1 MARPAPLIHL
11 PPEPRTV
18 LEGLARSR
26 ETAHSLVQRAQI
38 VLRAADG
45 EPSKAI
51 AQALGLN
58 EDAVGQWRRRWVDA
72 QDRLAALTGQRL
84 LAAIKA
90 VLSDRPRSGCP
101 GDFTP
106 EQICQIIALAC
117 EAPPPPLTH
126 WTRNDLVR
134 ETLARGIA
142 PTISATTIG
151 RFLKSVGPQ
160 APSHPVLAPPPHRRR
175 GHLSAN
181 GAGSLQA
188 LSSSTGTPRTGHPSD
203 LHR

>member
-11 PPEPRTV
+11 TPEQRTV

-38 VLRAADG
+38 VRRAADG
-45 EPSKAI
+45 ERSKAI

-58 EDAVGQWRRRWVDA
+58 EDAVGPWRRRWVDA
-72 QDRLAALTGQRL
+72 QERLAALTGQGL
-84 LAAIKA
+84 LAAIKE
-90 VLSDRPRSGCP
+90 VLSDRPRCGAP

-117 EAPPPPLTH
+117 ETPPSPLTH
-126 WTRNDLVR
+126 WTRHDLVR
-134 ETLARGIA
+134 ETIARGIA

-151 RFLKSVGPQ
+151 RFLKSGRPQ
-160 APSHPVLAPPPHRRR
+160 APSHSVLAPPQHPGR
-175 GHLSAN
+175 GRVPGGRARDLP
-181 GAGSLQA
+181 A
-188 LSSSTGTPRTGHPSD
+188 LPSSTGTPRTGHPPD

>member
-1 MARPAPLIHL
+1 MARPAPVINLTA
-11 PPEPRTV
+11 ESRTV

-45 EPSKAI
+45 ESSKAI

-72 QDRLAALTGQRL
+72 QDRLAALTGRRL
-84 LAAIKA
+84 LAAIKDR
-90 VLSDRPRSGCP
+90 LSDRPRCGAP

-117 EAPPPPLTH
+117 ETPPPPLTH
-126 WTRNDLVR
+126 WTRADLVR

-142 PTISATTIG
+142 PSISATTIG
-151 RFLKSVGPQ
+151 RFLKSGRPQ
-160 APSHPVLAPPPHRRR
+160 TPSHPLLAPPPHRRR
-175 GHLSAN
+175 GPLSGGRAR
-181 GAGSLQA
+181 SLQA
-188 LSSSTGTPRTGHPSD
+188 LSSSDATP
-203 LHR
+203 

>member
-1 MARPAPLIHL
+1 MARPAPLIDLTDEQHAL
-11 PPEPRTV
+11 

-26 ETAHSLVQRAQI
+26 ETTHSLVRRAQM

-45 EPSKAI
+45 EPNQRI

-58 EDAVGQWRRRWVDA
+58 EDCIGQWRRRWVNAHDT
-72 QDRLAALTGQRL
+72 LAALAGHPKRL
-84 LAAIKA
+84 RAAIED
-90 VLSDRPRSGCP
+90 VLSDRPRSGSP

-134 ETLARGIA
+134 ETIARGIVE
-142 PTISATTIG
+142 TISASTIG
-151 RFLKSVGPQ
+151 RFLKSGRPQ
-160 APSHPVLAPPPHRRR
+160 APSPPVLAQSHDRGR
-175 GHLSAN
+175 GHFSGGGAHGVQAVSSGDGSA
-181 GAGSLQA
+181 
-188 LSSSTGTPRTGHPSD
+188 
-203 LHR
+203 

>member
-1 MARPAPLIHL
+1 MARPAPLIEL

-45 EPSKAI
+45 ERSKAI
-51 AQALGLN
+51 GQALGLN
-58 EDAVGQWRRRWVDA
+58 EDAVGQWRRRWVEA
-72 QDRLAALTGQRL
+72 QERLAALTGPRL
-84 LAAIKA
+84 VAAIRE
-90 VLSDRPRSGCP
+90 VLSDRPRGGAP
-101 GDFTP
+101 GEFTP

-126 WTRNDLVR
+126 WTRQDLVR
-134 ETLARGIA
+134 ETIARGMA

-151 RFLKSVGPQ
+151 RFLKSGRPQ
-160 APSHPVLAPPPHRRR
+160 AASHPLLAPPQHRRR
-175 GHLSAN
+175 GRLPPGRAHDLHT
-181 GAGSLQA
+181 
-188 LSSSTGTPRTGHPSD
+188 LSSSHRTP
-203 LHR
+203 

>member
-1 MARPAPLIHL
+1 MARPAPLIEL

-45 EPSKAI
+45 ERSKAI
-51 AQALGLN
+51 GQALGLN

-72 QDRLAALTGQRL
+72 QERLAALTGPRL
-84 LAAIKA
+84 VAAIKE
-90 VLSDRPRSGCP
+90 VLSDRPRCGAP

-117 EAPPPPLTH
+117 ETPPDPLTH
-126 WTRNDLVR
+126 WTRHDLVR
-134 ETLARGIA
+134 ETIARGIA

-151 RFLKSVGPQ
+151 RFLKSGRPQ
-160 APSHPVLAPPPHRRR
+160 AASHPLLAPPQHRRR
-175 GHLSAN
+175 GQLPEGRAHD
-181 GAGSLQA
+181 LQA
-188 LSSSTGTPRTGHPSD
+188 LSSS
-203 LHR
+203 HRVP

>member
-11 PPEPRTV
+11 TDAQRSV

-51 AQALGLN
+51 AHALGLN

-72 QDRLAALTGQRL
+72 QDRLAALTGQHL
-84 LAAIKA
+84 LAAIQA
-90 VLSDRPRSGCP
+90 VLSDRPRSGGPCT
-101 GDFTP
+101 FTP

-117 EAPPPPLTH
+117 ETPPPPLTH
-126 WTRNDLVR
+126 WTRHDLVR

-142 PTISATTIG
+142 PTLSATTIG
-151 RFLKSVGPQ
+151 RFLKSGRPQ
-160 APSHPVLAPPPHRRR
+160 AASHPVLAPPPHPGRDHVPERRAR
-175 GHLSAN
+175 
-181 GAGSLQA
+181 SLPA
-188 LSSSTGTPRTGHPSD
+188 LSSSDGTS
-203 LHR
+203 

>member
-1 MARPAPLIHL
+1 MARPAPLIDL
-11 PPEPRTV
+11 IAEQRTV
-18 LEGLARSR
+18 LEALARSR

-84 LAAIKA
+84 LAAIQE
-90 VLSDRPRSGCP
+90 VLSDRPRAGCP

-106 EQICQIIALAC
+106 EQLCQIIALAC
-117 EAPPPPLTH
+117 ETPPPPLTH
-126 WTRNDLVR
+126 
-134 ETLARGIA
+134 
-142 PTISATTIG
+142 
-151 RFLKSVGPQ
+151 
-160 APSHPVLAPPPHRRR
+160 
-175 GHLSAN
+175 
-181 GAGSLQA
+181 
-188 LSSSTGTPRTGHPSD
+188 
-203 LHR
+203 

>member
-1 MARPAPLIHL
+1 MARPAPLIEL

-45 EPSKAI
+45 ESSKAI

-72 QDRLAALTGQRL
+72 QDRLAALTGRRL
-84 LAAIKA
+84 LAAIKDG
-90 VLSDRPRSGCP
+90 LSDRPRCGAP

-117 EAPPPPLTH
+117 ETPPPPLTH
-126 WTRNDLVR
+126 WTRADLVR

-142 PTISATTIG
+142 PSISATTIG
-151 RFLKSVGPQ
+151 RFLKSGRPQ
-160 APSHPVLAPPPHRRR
+160 TPSHPLLAPPPHRRR
-175 GHLSAN
+175 GPLSGGRAR
-181 GAGSLQA
+181 SLQA
-188 LSSSTGTPRTGHPSD
+188 LSSSDATP
-203 LHR
+203 

>member
-11 PPEPRTV
+11 TDAQRTV

-45 EPSKAI
+45 EPSKQI
-51 AQALGLN
+51 AHALGLN
-58 EDAVGQWRRRWVDA
+58 EDAVGQWRRRWVNA
-72 QDRLAALTGQRL
+72 QDRLAALASHPPRL
-84 LAAIKA
+84 RVGIEE

-101 GDFTP
+101 GTFTP

-117 EAPPPPLTH
+117 ETPPPPLTH
-126 WTRNDLVR
+126 WTRADLVR

-142 PTISATTIG
+142 PTMSASTIG
-151 RFLKSVGPQ
+151 RFLKSGRPQ
-160 APSHPVLAPPPHRRR
+160 ASSHPVLAQPPHPGR
-175 GHLSAN
+175 GRLPGG
-181 GAGSLQA
+181 GARSLHA
-188 LSSSTGTPRTGHPSD
+188 LSSSDGTS
-203 LHR
+203 